1 LDPALTAEGLVFRYG
16 NRLALDG
23 VSLQIAPGAIVGLL
37 GSNGAGKSTLL
48 RILCGLLTPESGAA
62 RVNGWILPGFRRQ
75 AQRSVG
81 FVAQHFG
88 LYADLHVEENLH
100 FYARAYG
107 LDRGTAGRRVEEL
120 LGRFQLAPRR
130 GERAGAL
137 SHGWQQR
144 LGLAAALVHRPP
156 VLLLDEATAG
166 LDPEARRHVWDI
178 LEEEAGRGAAVLLS
192 THHLD
197 EAARCASVAWLREGR
212 VAGWGPYSELSP
224 SMDGCW
230 SGKAANV

>member
-1 LDPALTAEGLVFRYG
+1 LDTALIAEDLVFRYG

-23 VSLQIAPGAIVGLL
+23 VSLHVAPGAIVGLL

-48 RILCGLLTPESGAA
+48 RILCGMVPPESGVA
-62 RVNGWILPGFRRQ
+62 RVNGWRLPEFRRQ

-81 FVAQHFG
+81 FVAQRFG
-88 LYADLHVEENLH
+88 LYVDLHVEENLN

-107 LDRGTAGRRVEEL
+107 LHGSAAGRRVEETL
-120 LGRFQLAPRR
+120 ARLDLAPHR

-144 LGLAAALVHRPP
+144 LALAAALLHRPP

-166 LDPEARRHVWDI
+166 LDGEARQQVWNI

-212 VAGWGPYSELSP
+212 VS
-224 SMDGCW
+224 GCGTYAEVSASIEASR
-230 SGKAANV
+230 SGKAART